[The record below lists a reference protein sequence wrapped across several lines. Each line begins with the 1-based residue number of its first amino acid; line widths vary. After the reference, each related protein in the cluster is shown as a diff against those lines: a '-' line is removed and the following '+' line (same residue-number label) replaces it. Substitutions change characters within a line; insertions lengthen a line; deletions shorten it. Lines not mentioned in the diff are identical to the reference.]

1 MFGNK
6 TKISGGA
13 HIRPSQKPTGR
24 SHPGGWATSEKKK
37 KKNIKDNSQDG
48 RRERF
53 RLNKSLVIFKHNT
66 KKWTDGTDFFE

>member
-1 MFGNK
+1 V
-6 TKISGGA
+6 GG
-13 HIRPSQKPTGR
+13 QNGLK
-24 SHPGGWATSEKKK
+24 KKK